1 MATIR
6 VYNSARM
13 NEIGHESQF
22 LNTDDVTIHK
32 TDLTVEGKP
41 YIMFEHENYPLGSLM
56 AIYDGK
62 FWQCDL
68 D

>member
-6 VYNSARM
+6 IYNSARM
-13 NEIGHESQF
+13 NERGVLSQF
-22 LNTDDVTIHK
+22 LNTDDVTIQK
-32 TDLTVEGKP
+32 TDLTVEGRP
-41 YIMFEHENYPLGSLM
+41 YIMFEHENYPLGALM
-56 AIYDGK
+56 AIYDGT

>member
-1 MATIR
+1 
-6 VYNSARM
+6 M

-22 LNTDDVTIHK
+22 LNTDDVTIQK
-32 TDLTVEGKP
+32 TDLTVEGRP
-41 YIMFEHENYPLGSLM
+41 YIMFEHENYPLGALM
-56 AIYDGK
+56 AVYDGK